1 MDKPVRKSERD
12 GDKLNKNNNMKTM
25 NNSNT
30 DGKALIVRAR
40 DCYKLMTN
48 PRSKEDELSETS
60 KSWLKEMAVE
70 EVLGLRKVVD
80 TKPMMKGTL
89 CVHESIDL
97 YNKVMTTGY
106 KKNSMTKVKDGFSGT
121 PNLLGNDCVIKI
133 TTSWD
138 ATTFPFF
145 QDEVN
150 KLFKKSGHDW
160 QCRVYMMLFGKNRAA
175 VSYCLVD
182 TPTETPEGELLLN
195 KWDDC
200 SLHRFDGIVEAH
212 KRVSTSEMMERDTS
226 IEQKMLE
233 RYVVANRY
241 YQRYLEELNNK

>member
-1 MDKPVRKSERD
+1 
-12 GDKLNKNNNMKTM
+12 MKT
-25 NNSNT
+25 NNRSNT
-30 DGKALIVRAR
+30 DEKPLIVRAR

-48 PRSKEDELSETS
+48 PRSKEDELSETT

-89 CVHESIDL
+89 CVHESVDL
-97 YNKVMTTGY
+97 YNQVMTSGY
-106 KKNSMTKVKDGFSGT
+106 KKNCVTREKYGFSGT
-121 PNLLGNDCVIKI
+121 PNLLGNDIVIKI

-145 QDEVN
+145 QDEANILV
-150 KLFKKSGHDW
+150 KKSGYDW

-182 TPTETPEGELLLN
+182 TPSETPQGDVLLN

-200 SLHRFDGIVEAH
+200 SLHRFDGIVDAQ
-212 KRVSTSEMMERDTS
+212 KRVSTSEVIERDRS

-241 YQRYLEELNNK
+241 YQHYLEELINK

>member
-1 MDKPVRKSERD
+1 
-12 GDKLNKNNNMKTM
+12 MKT
-25 NNSNT
+25 NNRSNT
-30 DGKALIVRAR
+30 DQKPLIVGASE
-40 DCYKLMTN
+40 CYRLMTN
-48 PRSKEDELSETS
+48 PRTKGDELSETT
-60 KSWLKEMAVE
+60 KTWLKEKAVE
-70 EVLGLRKVVD
+70 AVLGLRNRVD

-89 CVHESIDL
+89 CVHDSIDL

-106 KKNSMTKVKDGFSGT
+106 KKNSVTKEKYGFSGT
-121 PNLLGNDCVIKI
+121 PNLLGNECVIKI

-182 TPTETPEGELLLN
+182 TPNETPDGDLLLS

-200 SLHRFDGIVEAH
+200 TLHRFDGIVDAH
-212 KRVSTSEMMERDTS
+212 KRVSTSEVIERDKS

-241 YQRYLEELNNK
+241 YQRYLEELHNK